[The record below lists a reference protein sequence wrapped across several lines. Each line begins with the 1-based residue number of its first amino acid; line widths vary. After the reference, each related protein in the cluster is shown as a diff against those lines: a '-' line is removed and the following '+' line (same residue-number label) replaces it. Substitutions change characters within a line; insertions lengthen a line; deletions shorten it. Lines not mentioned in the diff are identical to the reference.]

1 MKHKTLDLFEI
12 TKGMYTAKSTDQKT
26 EPWGSTTFRDGG
38 DEKEQARETE
48 KEETQRQESVVS
60 WKLSEDKTS
69 GKKE

>member
-12 TKGMYTAKSTDQKT
+12 TKGMYTAKSTDQKN

-38 DEKEQARETE
+38 DEKEQVRETE
-48 KEETQRQESVVS
+48 KEAPQRQESVVS
-60 WKLSEDKTS
+60 WKLSEDKAS